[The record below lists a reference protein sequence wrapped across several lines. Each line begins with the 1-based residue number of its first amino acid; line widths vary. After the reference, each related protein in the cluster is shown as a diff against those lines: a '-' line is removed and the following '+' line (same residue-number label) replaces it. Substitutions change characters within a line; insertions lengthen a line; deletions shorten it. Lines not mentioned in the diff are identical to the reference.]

1 VIWLLVGLLLL
12 LAALGAPLFAL
23 LGAVALLGFHAA
35 GQEGVAVAVEFY
47 RLSDMPALIAIP
59 LFTLA
64 GYLLAES
71 QAPQRLV
78 RLTNALFGWL
88 PGGLAIVAVCA
99 CTLFTA
105 FTGATGVTIIALGAV
120 LYPALRQ
127 AHYGENF
134 SLGLLTA
141 SGSLGLLLVPSMP
154 LILYGVV
161 AQQFQTTPPVSID
174 ALFRAGVLPCAL
186 MVVLLGAYSAWH
198 VRKVARPAGG
208 GLAELWAATRAA
220 AWEIPLPFVILLG
233 IYSGRLAASEA
244 AAATAL
250 YVLVVTVLIRREIPL
265 GELPRVIR
273 HAMVLVGGILVILG
287 FSLALT
293 NWLIDAEVPDK
304 LFAFL
309 RTTIPEDRPFLF
321 LLALNVFLLVFGM
334 LLEGFPAI
342 ILLVPLVLPVALKYR
357 VDPVHLGIIFL
368 ANLQLGIFLPPLG
381 INLFIASARFRRPVL
396 TLVRAAVPFFLIML
410 AAVLIITYW
419 PALSLALVR

>member
-1 VIWLLVGLLLL
+1 MIWLLIGVLVL
-12 LAALGAPLFAL
+12 LAALGAPLFAI
-23 LGAVALLGFHAA
+23 LGAIALIGFHMA
-35 GQEGVAVAVEFY
+35 GQEGIAVAVEFY

-64 GYLLAES
+64 GYILAES
-71 QAPQRLV
+71 KTPQRLV
-78 RLTNALFGWL
+78 RLTNALVGWL
-88 PGGLAIVAVCA
+88 PGGLAIVAVLA

-127 AHYGENF
+127 AQYGEKF

-174 ALFRAGVLPCAL
+174 ALFRAGVLPCLL
-186 MVVLLGAYSAWH
+186 MVVMLGLYSAWH
-198 VRKVARPAGG
+198 VRGVARPQRATAG
-208 GLAELWAATRAA
+208 ELWAALKDA
-220 AWEIPLPFVILLG
+220 AWEIPLPFVILIG
-233 IYSGRLAASEA
+233 IYSGKLAASEA

-250 YVLVVTVLIRREIPL
+250 YVLLVTVLIRREIKL
-265 GELPRVIR
+265 SQLPQVIR

-293 NWLIDAEVPDK
+293 NWLIDAEVPEK
-304 LFAFL
+304 LFQFL
-309 RTTIPEDRPFLF
+309 RTHIPESNPFLF

-342 ILLVPLVLPVALKYR
+342 ILLVPLVLPVAVRYGI
-357 VDPVHLGIIFL
+357 DPVHLGIIFL

-381 INLFIASARFRRPVL
+381 INLYIASARFRQPVM

-410 AAVLIITYW
+410 AATLIITYW
-419 PALSLALVR
+419 PGLSLWLAR

>member
-1 VIWLLVGLLLL
+1 MIWLIVGVLVL
-12 LAALGAPLFAL
+12 LAALGAPLFAI
-23 LGAVALLGFHAA
+23 LGAIALIGFHMA
-35 GQEGVAVAVEFY
+35 GQEGIAVAVEFY

-64 GYLLAES
+64 GYILAES
-71 QAPQRLV
+71 KTPQRLV
-78 RLTNALFGWL
+78 RLTNALVGWL
-88 PGGLAIVAVCA
+88 PGGLAIVAVLA

-127 AHYGENF
+127 AQYGEKF

-174 ALFRAGVLPCAL
+174 ALFKAGVLPCLL
-186 MVVLLGAYSAWH
+186 MVVMLGVYSAWH
-198 VRKVARPAGG
+198 VRAVARPQSPTRG
-208 GLAELWAATRAA
+208 ELWAATKDA
-220 AWEIPLPFVILLG
+220 AWEIPLPFVILIG
-233 IYSGRLAASEA
+233 IYSGKLAASEA

-250 YVLVVTVLIRREIPL
+250 YVLIVTVLIRREIRL

-304 LFAFL
+304 LFQFL
-309 RTTIPEDRPFLF
+309 RTHIPESNPFLF
-321 LLALNVFLLVFGM
+321 LLALNLFLLVFGM

-342 ILLVPLVLPVALKYR
+342 ILLVPLVLPVAVRYGI
-357 VDPVHLGIIFL
+357 DPVHLGIIFL

-381 INLFIASARFRRPVL
+381 INLYIASARFRQPVM

-410 AAVLIITYW
+410 AATLIITYW
-419 PALSLALVR
+419 PGLSLWLAR

>member
-1 VIWLLVGLLLL
+1 MIWLIIGVLIL
-12 LAALGAPLFAL
+12 LAAMGAPLFAI
-23 LGAVALLGFHAA
+23 LGAIALLGFQMA
-35 GQEGVAVAVEFY
+35 GQEGIAVAVEFY

-64 GYLLAES
+64 GYILAES
-71 QAPQRLV
+71 KTPQRLV
-78 RLTNALFGWL
+78 RLTNALVGWM
-88 PGGLAIVAVCA
+88 PGGLAIVAVLA

-120 LYPALRQ
+120 LYPALLQ
-127 AHYGENF
+127 AQYGQKF

-174 ALFRAGVLPCAL
+174 ALFKAGLLPCLL
-186 MVVLLGAYSAWH
+186 MVTMLGVYSAWH
-198 VRKVARPAGG
+198 MRGVARPAAPPRG
-208 GLAELWAATRAA
+208 ELWSAVKDAV
-220 AWEIPLPFVILLG
+220 WEIPLPFVILVG
-233 IYSGRLAASEA
+233 IYSGKLAASEA

-250 YVLVVTVLIRREIPL
+250 YVLIVNVLIRREIKL
-265 GELPRVIR
+265 SQLPEVIR
-273 HAMVLVGGILVILG
+273 HAMVLVGGILMILG

-293 NWLIDAEVPDK
+293 NWLIDAEIPDQ
-304 LFAFL
+304 LFQFL
-309 RTTIPEDRPFLF
+309 RTHIPESNPFLF
-321 LLALNVFLLVFGM
+321 LLALNLFLLVFGM

-342 ILLVPLVLPVALKYR
+342 ILLVPLVLPVAVRYGI
-357 VDPVHLGIIFL
+357 DPVHLGIIFL

-381 INLFIASARFRRPVL
+381 INLYIASARFRQPVM

-410 AAVLIITYW
+410 AATLIITYW
-419 PALSLALVR
+419 PGLSLWLAR

>member
-1 VIWLLVGLLLL
+1 MIWVLVGALVI
-12 LAALGAPLFAL
+12 LAALGAPLFAI
-23 LGAVALLGFHAA
+23 LGAIALIGFHMA
-35 GQEGVAVAVEFY
+35 GQEGIAVAVEFY

-64 GYLLAES
+64 GYILAES
-71 QAPQRLV
+71 KTPQRLV
-78 RLTNALFGWL
+78 RLTNALVGWL
-88 PGGLAIVAVCA
+88 PGGLAIVAVLA

-120 LYPALRQ
+120 LYPALLQ
-127 AHYGENF
+127 AKYGEKF

-174 ALFRAGVLPCAL
+174 ALFKAGVLPCLL
-186 MVVLLGAYSAWH
+186 MVVMLGVYSAWH
-198 VRKVARPAGG
+198 VRDVPRPPRATAG
-208 GLAELWAATRAA
+208 ELWAALKDA
-220 AWEIPLPFVILLG
+220 AWEIPLPFVILIG

-250 YVLVVTVLIRREIPL
+250 YVLVVTVLIRREIRL
-265 GELPRVIR
+265 SQLPQVIR
-273 HAMVLVGGILVILG
+273 HAMMLVGGILVILG

-293 NWLIDAEVPDK
+293 NWLIDAEVPEK
-304 LFAFL
+304 LFQFL
-309 RTTIPEDRPFLF
+309 RTHIPESNPFLF
-321 LLALNVFLLVFGM
+321 LLALNLFLLVFGM

-342 ILLVPLVLPVALKYR
+342 ILLVPLVLPVAVRYGI
-357 VDPVHLGIIFL
+357 DPVHLGIIFL

-381 INLFIASARFRRPVL
+381 INLYIASARFRKPVM

-410 AAVLIITYW
+410 AATLIITYW
-419 PALSLALVR
+419 PGLSLWLAR

>member
-1 VIWLLVGLLLL
+1 MIWVLVGVLVI
-12 LAALGAPLFAL
+12 LAALGAPLFAI
-23 LGAVALLGFHAA
+23 LGAIALIGFHMA
-35 GQEGVAVAVEFY
+35 GQEGIAVAVEFY

-64 GYLLAES
+64 GYILAES
-71 QAPQRLV
+71 KTPQRLV
-78 RLTNALFGWL
+78 RLTNALVGWL
-88 PGGLAIVAVCA
+88 PGGLAIVAVLA

-120 LYPALRQ
+120 LYPALLQ
-127 AHYGENF
+127 AQYGEKF

-174 ALFRAGVLPCAL
+174 ALFKAGVLPCLL
-186 MVVLLGAYSAWH
+186 MVVMLGVYSAWH
-198 VRKVARPAGG
+198 VRDVPRPPRATA
-208 GLAELWAATRAA
+208 AELWAALKDA
-220 AWEIPLPFVILLG
+220 AWEIPLPFVILIG
-233 IYSGRLAASEA
+233 IYSGKLAASEA

-250 YVLVVTVLIRREIPL
+250 YVLIVTVLIRREIRL
-265 GELPRVIR
+265 AQLPQVIR
-273 HAMVLVGGILVILG
+273 HAMMLVGGILVILG

-293 NWLIDAEVPDK
+293 NWLIDAEVPEQ
-304 LFAFL
+304 LFQFL
-309 RTTIPEDRPFLF
+309 RTHIPESNPFLF
-321 LLALNVFLLVFGM
+321 LLALNVFLLIFGM

-342 ILLVPLVLPVALKYR
+342 ILLVPLVLPVAVRYGI
-357 VDPVHLGIIFL
+357 DPVHLGIIFL

-381 INLFIASARFRRPVL
+381 INLYIASARFRKPVM

-410 AAVLIITYW
+410 AATLIITYW
-419 PALSLALVR
+419 PGLSLWLAR